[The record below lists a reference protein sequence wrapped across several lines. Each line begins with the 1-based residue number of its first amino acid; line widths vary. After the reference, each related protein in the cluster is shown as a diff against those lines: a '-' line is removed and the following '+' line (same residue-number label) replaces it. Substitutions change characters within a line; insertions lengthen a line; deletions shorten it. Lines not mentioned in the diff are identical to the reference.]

1 MAFLQTA
8 GVAAQALTSAA
19 TTSTQTQENL
29 NTVFTQVTETVKA
42 SKATTVEEL
51 LKETATSIVDK
62 INALNVSDDEK
73 SALKQQAQDVLAE
86 ISKQTTD
93 TAKDDPEHQLLQAL
107 VTKINSFN
115 DQKTEVATTNP
126 TDTVKETDV
135 DKTAETAKDV
145 KKELDVAKADE
156 IINDVTKDASNQP
169 DKVITAEAGRG
180 EVDVQA
186 QETKV
191 SRKVYVPKDQYQGDN
206 KGTGYLYYYSN
217 EKAGNG
223 AVEITENDA
232 KSKGYTHA
240 LTENAT
246 ATKSETKA
254 HEKAKE
260 SKPSSIETVGAQS
273 VGAQSKDATK
283 SQTKKAESITE
294 PNVNA
299 AGTQPAAKQE
309 SKAPAKQA
317 HDTSKVLVFVSKD
330 GKRFWYTKSRLERV
344 SHGSDIQSMTEQE
357 ALSQGYTHSGDE
369 PSFDE
374 LAAKGEITY
383 VDGTTPDVQASST
396 GIGHTSNTGIGE
408 PTSTTSSSLPSTGEH
423 DAAYLP
429 ILGALTLIPIGL
441 LLKRRKDA

>member
-51 LKETATSIVDK
+51 LKETATLIVDK
-62 INALNVSDDEK
+62 INALNVSDEEK

-107 VTKINSFN
+107 VTKINSLTES
-115 DQKTEVATTNP
+115 KSEVATTNP

-206 KGTGYLYYYSN
+206 KGTGYLYYYSK

-254 HEKAKE
+254 PEKAKE
-260 SKPSSIETVGAQS
+260 SKPSSIETVGS
-273 VGAQSKDATK
+273 PSKDTTK
-283 SQTKKAESITE
+283 SQPKKAESITE

-299 AGTQPAAKQE
+299 AGTQPATKQE
-309 SKAPAKQA
+309 SKAPAQQTAQA
-317 HDTSKVLVFVSKD
+317 TPTQNTS
-330 GKRFWYTKSRLERV
+330 
-344 SHGSDIQSMTEQE
+344 
-357 ALSQGYTHSGDE
+357 
-369 PSFDE
+369 
-374 LAAKGEITY
+374 
-383 VDGTTPDVQASST
+383 TTPDVQASST
-396 GIGHTSNTGIGE
+396 GVGE
-408 PTSTTSSSLPSTGEH
+408 PASTSTATSSLPSTGEH

-429 ILGALTLIPIGL
+429 ILGVLTLIPIGL

>member
-51 LKETATSIVDK
+51 LKETATAIVDK
-62 INALNVSDDEK
+62 INALNVSDEEK

-86 ISKQTTD
+86 ISKQITD
-93 TAKDDPEHQLLQAL
+93 TGKDDPEHQLLQAL
-107 VTKINSFN
+107 VTKINSFTES
-115 DQKTEVATTNP
+115 KSEVATTNP

-180 EVDVQA
+180 EVEVQA
-186 QETKV
+186 QETKT

-206 KGTGYLYYYSN
+206 KGTGYLYYYSK

-246 ATKSETKA
+246 ETKSETKA
-254 HEKAKE
+254 PEKAKE
-260 SKPSSIETVGAQS
+260 SKPSSIETVGS
-273 VGAQSKDATK
+273 QSKDSAKT
-283 SQTKKAESITE
+283 QPKKAESITE
-294 PNVNA
+294 PSVNA
-299 AGTQPAAKQE
+299 AGTQPATKQE

-369 PSFDE
+369 PSFEE

-396 GIGHTSNTGIGE
+396 GIGRTSNTGIGE

-429 ILGALTLIPIGL
+429 ILGVLTLIPIGL
-441 LLKRRKDA
+441 LFKRRKDA

>member
-51 LKETATSIVDK
+51 LKETATLIVDK
-62 INALNVSDDEK
+62 INALNVSDEEK

-93 TAKDDPEHQLLQAL
+93 TGKDDPEHQLLQAL
-107 VTKINSFN
+107 VTKINSFTES
-115 DQKTEVATTNP
+115 KSEVATTNP

-206 KGTGYLYYYSN
+206 KGTGYLYYYSK

-254 HEKAKE
+254 PEKAKE
-260 SKPSSIETVGAQS
+260 SKPSSIETVGS
-273 VGAQSKDATK
+273 PSKDTTK
-283 SQTKKAESITE
+283 SQPKKAESITE

-299 AGTQPAAKQE
+299 AGTQPAAKQA
-309 SKAPAKQA
+309 KAPAKQA

-357 ALSQGYTHSGDE
+357 ALNQGYTHSGDE
-369 PSFDE
+369 PSFEE

-396 GIGHTSNTGIGE
+396 GIGHSSNTGIGD

-429 ILGALTLIPIGL
+429 ILGVLTLIPIGL

>member
-8 GVAAQALTSAA
+8 GIAAQALTSAA

-62 INALNVSDDEK
+62 INALNVSDEEK

-93 TAKDDPEHQLLQAL
+93 TGKDDPEHQLLQAL
-107 VTKINSFN
+107 VTKINSFTES
-115 DQKTEVATTNP
+115 KSEVATTNP

-145 KKELDVAKADE
+145 KKELDVAKANE
-156 IINDVTKDASNQP
+156 IINNVTKDASNQP

-206 KGTGYLYYYSN
+206 KGTGYLYYYSK

-254 HEKAKE
+254 PEKAKE
-260 SKPSSIETVGAQS
+260 SKPSSIETVGS
-273 VGAQSKDATK
+273 PSKDTAK
-283 SQTKKAESITE
+283 SQPKKAESITE
-294 PNVNA
+294 PSVNA
-299 AGTQPAAKQE
+299 AGTQPATKQE
-309 SKAPAKQA
+309 SKAPAQQA
-317 HDTSKVLVFVSKD
+317 AQTTS
-330 GKRFWYTKSRLERV
+330 
-344 SHGSDIQSMTEQE
+344 
-357 ALSQGYTHSGDE
+357 AQGTSTTH
-369 PSFDE
+369 
-374 LAAKGEITY
+374 
-383 VDGTTPDVQASST
+383 DVQASST
-396 GIGHTSNTGIGE
+396 GIGE
-408 PTSTTSSSLPSTGEH
+408 PASTSTTSSSLPSTGEH

>member
-73 SALKQQAQDVLAE
+73 SALKQQAQDVLAA

-115 DQKTEVATTNP
+115 DQKTEVATTNT
-126 TDTVKETDV
+126 TDTVKETSDV
-135 DKTAETAKDV
+135 AKTAETAKDV

-180 EVDVQA
+180 EVEVQA
-186 QETKV
+186 QETKT

-206 KGTGYLYYYSN
+206 KGTGYLYYYSK

-246 ATKSETKA
+246 ETKSETKA
-254 HEKAKE
+254 PEKAKE
-260 SKPSSIETVGAQS
+260 SKPSSIETVGS
-273 VGAQSKDATK
+273 QSKDTAK
-283 SQTKKAESITE
+283 SQPKKAESITE
-294 PNVNA
+294 PSVNA

-396 GIGHTSNTGIGE
+396 GNGHTSNTGIGE

-441 LLKRRKDA
+441 LLKRRNQSPTI

>member
-51 LKETATSIVDK
+51 LKETATLIVDK
-62 INALNVSDDEK
+62 INALNVSDEEK

-93 TAKDDPEHQLLQAL
+93 TGKDDPEHQLLQAL
-107 VTKINSFN
+107 VTKINSFTES
-115 DQKTEVATTNP
+115 KSEVATTNP

-206 KGTGYLYYYSN
+206 KGTGYLYYYSK

-240 LTENAT
+240 LTENAIE
-246 ATKSETKA
+246 TKSETKA
-254 HEKAKE
+254 PQKAKE
-260 SKPSSIETVGAQS
+260 SKPSSIETVGS
-273 VGAQSKDATK
+273 PSKDTTK
-283 SQTKKAESITE
+283 TQPKKAESITE

-299 AGTQPAAKQE
+299 AGTQPAAKQA
-309 SKAPAKQA
+309 KAPAKQA

-357 ALSQGYTHSGDE
+357 ALNQGYTHSGDE
-369 PSFDE
+369 PSFEE

-396 GIGHTSNTGIGE
+396 GIGHSSNTGIGD

-429 ILGALTLIPIGL
+429 ILGVLTLIPIGL

>member
-8 GVAAQALTSAA
+8 GIAAQALTSAA
-19 TTSTQTQENL
+19 TTSNQTQENL

-62 INALNVSDDEK
+62 INALNVSDEEK

-107 VTKINSFN
+107 VTKINSLTES
-115 DQKTEVATTNP
+115 KSEVATTNT

-206 KGTGYLYYYSN
+206 KGTGYLYYYSK

-254 HEKAKE
+254 PEKAKE
-260 SKPSSIETVGAQS
+260 SKPSSIETVGS
-273 VGAQSKDATK
+273 PSKDTTK
-283 SQTKKAESITE
+283 SQPKKAESITE

-357 ALSQGYTHSGDE
+357 ALNQGYTHSGDE
-369 PSFDE
+369 PSFEE

>member
-8 GVAAQALTSAA
+8 GIAAQALTSAA

-115 DQKTEVATTNP
+115 DQKTEVATTNT
-126 TDTVKETDV
+126 TDTVKETSDV
-135 DKTAETAKDV
+135 AKTAETAKDV

-156 IINDVTKDASNQP
+156 IINNVTKDASNKP

-186 QETKV
+186 QETKT

-206 KGTGYLYYYSN
+206 KGTGYLYYYSK

-246 ATKSETKA
+246 ETKSETKA
-254 HEKAKE
+254 PEKAKE
-260 SKPSSIETVGAQS
+260 SKPSSIETVGS
-273 VGAQSKDATK
+273 QSKDTAK
-283 SQTKKAESITE
+283 SQPKKAESITE
-294 PNVNA
+294 PSVNA
-299 AGTQPAAKQE
+299 AGTQPATKQE
-309 SKAPAKQA
+309 SKAPVQQTAQA
-317 HDTSKVLVFVSKD
+317 TPTQNTS
-330 GKRFWYTKSRLERV
+330 
-344 SHGSDIQSMTEQE
+344 
-357 ALSQGYTHSGDE
+357 
-369 PSFDE
+369 
-374 LAAKGEITY
+374 
-383 VDGTTPDVQASST
+383 TTPDVQASST
-396 GIGHTSNTGIGE
+396 GIGE
-408 PTSTTSSSLPSTGEH
+408 PASTSTTSSSLPSTGEH

>member
-8 GVAAQALTSAA
+8 GIAAQALTSAA

-115 DQKTEVATTNP
+115 DQKTEVATTNT
-126 TDTVKETDV
+126 TDTGKETSDV
-135 DKTAETAKDV
+135 AKTAETAKDV

-156 IINDVTKDASNQP
+156 IINNVTKDASNQP

-186 QETKV
+186 QETKT

-206 KGTGYLYYYSN
+206 KGTGYLYYYSK

-246 ATKSETKA
+246 ETKSETKA
-254 HEKAKE
+254 PEKAKE
-260 SKPSSIETVGAQS
+260 SKPSSIETVGS
-273 VGAQSKDATK
+273 QSKDTAK
-283 SQTKKAESITE
+283 SQPKKAESITE
-294 PNVNA
+294 PSVNA

-309 SKAPAKQA
+309 SKAPAQQTAQTAQA
-317 HDTSKVLVFVSKD
+317 TPTQNTS
-330 GKRFWYTKSRLERV
+330 T
-344 SHGSDIQSMTEQE
+344 
-357 ALSQGYTHSGDE
+357 TH
-369 PSFDE
+369 
-374 LAAKGEITY
+374 
-383 VDGTTPDVQASST
+383 DVQASST
-396 GIGHTSNTGIGE
+396 GIGE
-408 PTSTTSSSLPSTGEH
+408 PASTSTTSSSLPSTGEH

>member
-8 GVAAQALTSAA
+8 GIAAQALTSAA

-62 INALNVSDDEK
+62 INALNVSDEEK

-115 DQKTEVATTNP
+115 DQKTEVATTNT
-126 TDTVKETDV
+126 TDTVKETSDV
-135 DKTAETAKDV
+135 AKTAETAKDV

-186 QETKV
+186 QETKT

-206 KGTGYLYYYSN
+206 KGTGYLYYYSK

-246 ATKSETKA
+246 ETKSETKA
-254 HEKAKE
+254 PEKAKE
-260 SKPSSIETVGAQS
+260 SKPSSIETVGS
-273 VGAQSKDATK
+273 QSKDTAK
-283 SQTKKAESITE
+283 SQPKKAESITE
-294 PNVNA
+294 PSVNA

-317 HDTSKVLVFVSKD
+317 HDTSKILVFVSKD

>member
-8 GVAAQALTSAA
+8 GIAAQALTSAA

-115 DQKTEVATTNP
+115 DQKTEVATTNT
-126 TDTVKETDV
+126 TDTVKETSDV
-135 DKTAETAKDV
+135 AKTAETAKDV

-156 IINDVTKDASNQP
+156 IINNVTKDASNQP

-186 QETKV
+186 QETKT

-206 KGTGYLYYYSN
+206 KGTGYLYYYSK

-246 ATKSETKA
+246 ETKSETKA
-254 HEKAKE
+254 PEKAKE
-260 SKPSSIETVGAQS
+260 SKPSSIETVGS
-273 VGAQSKDATK
+273 QSKDTAK
-283 SQTKKAESITE
+283 SQPKKAESITE
-294 PNVNA
+294 PSVNA
-299 AGTQPAAKQE
+299 AGTQPATKQE
-309 SKAPAKQA
+309 SKAPAKQTA
-317 HDTSKVLVFVSKD
+317 QTAQATPTQNTS
-330 GKRFWYTKSRLERV
+330 
-344 SHGSDIQSMTEQE
+344 
-357 ALSQGYTHSGDE
+357 
-369 PSFDE
+369 
-374 LAAKGEITY
+374 
-383 VDGTTPDVQASST
+383 TTPDVQASST
-396 GIGHTSNTGIGE
+396 GIGE
-408 PTSTTSSSLPSTGEH
+408 PASTSTTSSSLPSTGEH

>member
-8 GVAAQALTSAA
+8 GIAAQALTSAA

-115 DQKTEVATTNP
+115 DQKTEVATTNT
-126 TDTVKETDV
+126 TDTVKETSDV
-135 DKTAETAKDV
+135 AKTAETAKDV

-156 IINDVTKDASNQP
+156 IINNVTKDASNQP

-206 KGTGYLYYYSN
+206 KGTGYLYYYSK

-254 HEKAKE
+254 PEKAKE
-260 SKPSSIETVGAQS
+260 SKPSSIETVGS
-273 VGAQSKDATK
+273 PSKDTAK
-283 SQTKKAESITE
+283 SQPKKAESITE
-294 PNVNA
+294 PSVNA
-299 AGTQPAAKQE
+299 AGTQPATKQE
-309 SKAPAKQA
+309 SKAPAQQA
-317 HDTSKVLVFVSKD
+317 AQTTS
-330 GKRFWYTKSRLERV
+330 
-344 SHGSDIQSMTEQE
+344 
-357 ALSQGYTHSGDE
+357 AQGTSTTH
-369 PSFDE
+369 
-374 LAAKGEITY
+374 
-383 VDGTTPDVQASST
+383 DVQASST
-396 GIGHTSNTGIGE
+396 GVGE
-408 PTSTTSSSLPSTGEH
+408 SASTSTASSSLPSTGEQ
-423 DAAYLP
+423 DTAYLP

>member
-51 LKETATSIVDK
+51 LKETATAIVDK
-62 INALNVSDDEK
+62 INALNVSDEEK

-93 TAKDDPEHQLLQAL
+93 TGKDDPEHQLLQAL
-107 VTKINSFN
+107 VTKINSFTES
-115 DQKTEVATTNP
+115 KSEVATTNP

-206 KGTGYLYYYSN
+206 KGTGYLYYYSK

-240 LTENAT
+240 LTENAIE
-246 ATKSETKA
+246 TKSETKA
-254 HEKAKE
+254 PQKAKE
-260 SKPSSIETVGAQS
+260 SKPSSIETVGS
-273 VGAQSKDATK
+273 PSKDTTK
-283 SQTKKAESITE
+283 TQPKKAESITE
-294 PNVNA
+294 PSVNA
-299 AGTQPAAKQE
+299 AGTQPATKQE

-357 ALSQGYTHSGDE
+357 ALNQGYTHSGDE
-369 PSFDE
+369 PSFEE

-396 GIGHTSNTGIGE
+396 GIGHSSNTGIGD
-408 PTSTTSSSLPSTGEH
+408 PTNTASSSLPSTGEH

-429 ILGALTLIPIGL
+429 ILGVLTLIPIGL

>member
-62 INALNVSDDEK
+62 INALNVSDEEK

-93 TAKDDPEHQLLQAL
+93 TGKDDPEHQLLQAL
-107 VTKINSFN
+107 VTKINSFTES
-115 DQKTEVATTNP
+115 KSEVATTNP

-156 IINDVTKDASNQP
+156 IINNVTKDASNQP

-186 QETKV
+186 QETKT

-206 KGTGYLYYYSN
+206 KGTGYLYYYSK

-246 ATKSETKA
+246 ETKSETKA
-254 HEKAKE
+254 PEKAKE
-260 SKPSSIETVGAQS
+260 SKPSSIETVGS
-273 VGAQSKDATK
+273 QSKDTAK
-283 SQTKKAESITE
+283 SQPKKAESITE
-294 PNVNA
+294 PSVNA

-309 SKAPAKQA
+309 SKAPAQQTAQA
-317 HDTSKVLVFVSKD
+317 TPTQNTS
-330 GKRFWYTKSRLERV
+330 
-344 SHGSDIQSMTEQE
+344 
-357 ALSQGYTHSGDE
+357 
-369 PSFDE
+369 
-374 LAAKGEITY
+374 
-383 VDGTTPDVQASST
+383 TTPDVQASST
-396 GIGHTSNTGIGE
+396 GVGE
-408 PTSTTSSSLPSTGEH
+408 PASTSTATSSLPSTGEH

-429 ILGALTLIPIGL
+429 ILGVLTLIPIGL

>member
-19 TTSTQTQENL
+19 TTSTQTQEHL

-62 INALNVSDDEK
+62 INALNVSDEEK

-93 TAKDDPEHQLLQAL
+93 TGKDDPEHQLLQAL
-107 VTKINSFN
+107 VTKINSFTES
-115 DQKTEVATTNP
+115 KSEVATTNP

-145 KKELDVAKADE
+145 KKELDVAKANE
-156 IINDVTKDASNQP
+156 IINNVTKDASNQP

-206 KGTGYLYYYSN
+206 KGTGYLYYYSK

-254 HEKAKE
+254 PEKAKE
-260 SKPSSIETVGAQS
+260 SKPSSIETVGS
-273 VGAQSKDATK
+273 PSKDTAK
-283 SQTKKAESITE
+283 SQPKKAESITE
-294 PNVNA
+294 PSVNA
-299 AGTQPAAKQE
+299 AGTQPATKQE
-309 SKAPAKQA
+309 SKAPAQQA
-317 HDTSKVLVFVSKD
+317 AQTTS
-330 GKRFWYTKSRLERV
+330 
-344 SHGSDIQSMTEQE
+344 
-357 ALSQGYTHSGDE
+357 AQGTSTTH
-369 PSFDE
+369 
-374 LAAKGEITY
+374 
-383 VDGTTPDVQASST
+383 DVQASST
-396 GIGHTSNTGIGE
+396 GVGE
-408 PTSTTSSSLPSTGEH
+408 SASTSTASSSLPSTGEQ
-423 DAAYLP
+423 DTAYLP

>member
-51 LKETATSIVDK
+51 LKETATAIVDK
-62 INALNVSDDEK
+62 INALNVSDEEK

-93 TAKDDPEHQLLQAL
+93 TGKDDPEHQLLQAL
-107 VTKINSFN
+107 VTKINSFTES
-115 DQKTEVATTNP
+115 KSEVATTNP

-186 QETKV
+186 QETKT

-206 KGTGYLYYYSN
+206 KGTGYLYYYSK

-246 ATKSETKA
+246 ETKSETKA
-254 HEKAKE
+254 PEKAKE
-260 SKPSSIETVGAQS
+260 SKPSSIETVGS
-273 VGAQSKDATK
+273 QSKDTAK
-283 SQTKKAESITE
+283 SQPKKAESITE
-294 PNVNA
+294 PSVNA
-299 AGTQPAAKQE
+299 AGTQPATKQE
-309 SKAPAKQA
+309 SKAPAQQTAQQTAQA
-317 HDTSKVLVFVSKD
+317 TPTQNTS
-330 GKRFWYTKSRLERV
+330 
-344 SHGSDIQSMTEQE
+344 
-357 ALSQGYTHSGDE
+357 
-369 PSFDE
+369 
-374 LAAKGEITY
+374 
-383 VDGTTPDVQASST
+383 TTPDVQASST
-396 GIGHTSNTGIGE
+396 GIGE
-408 PTSTTSSSLPSTGEH
+408 PASTSTTSSSLPSTGEH

>member
-8 GVAAQALTSAA
+8 GIAAQALTSAA

-115 DQKTEVATTNP
+115 DQKTEVATTNT
-126 TDTVKETDV
+126 TDTVKETSDV
-135 DKTAETAKDV
+135 AETAKDV

-156 IINDVTKDASNQP
+156 IINNVTKDASNQP

-186 QETKV
+186 QETKT

-206 KGTGYLYYYSN
+206 KGTGYLYYYSK

-246 ATKSETKA
+246 ETKSETKA
-254 HEKAKE
+254 PEKAKE
-260 SKPSSIETVGAQS
+260 SKPSSIETVGS
-273 VGAQSKDATK
+273 QSKDTAK
-283 SQTKKAESITE
+283 SQPKKAESITE
-294 PNVNA
+294 PSVNA

-309 SKAPAKQA
+309 SKAPAQQTAQA
-317 HDTSKVLVFVSKD
+317 TPTQNTS
-330 GKRFWYTKSRLERV
+330 
-344 SHGSDIQSMTEQE
+344 
-357 ALSQGYTHSGDE
+357 
-369 PSFDE
+369 
-374 LAAKGEITY
+374 
-383 VDGTTPDVQASST
+383 TTPDVQASST
-396 GIGHTSNTGIGE
+396 GIGE
-408 PTSTTSSSLPSTGEH
+408 PASTSTTSSSLPSTGEH

-441 LLKRRKDA
+441 LLKRRNQSPTI

>member
-8 GVAAQALTSAA
+8 GIAAQALTSAA

-115 DQKTEVATTNP
+115 DQKTEVATTN
-126 TDTVKETDV
+126 TTDV
-135 DKTAETAKDV
+135 AKTAETAKDV

-156 IINDVTKDASNQP
+156 IINNVTKDASNQP

-186 QETKV
+186 QETKT

-206 KGTGYLYYYSN
+206 KGTGYLYYYSK

-246 ATKSETKA
+246 ETKSETKA
-254 HEKAKE
+254 PEKAKE
-260 SKPSSIETVGAQS
+260 SKPSSIETVGS
-273 VGAQSKDATK
+273 QSKDTAK
-283 SQTKKAESITE
+283 SQPKKAESITE
-294 PNVNA
+294 PSVNA

-309 SKAPAKQA
+309 SKAPAQQTAQTAQA
-317 HDTSKVLVFVSKD
+317 TPTQNTS
-330 GKRFWYTKSRLERV
+330 
-344 SHGSDIQSMTEQE
+344 
-357 ALSQGYTHSGDE
+357 
-369 PSFDE
+369 
-374 LAAKGEITY
+374 
-383 VDGTTPDVQASST
+383 TTPDVQASST
-396 GIGHTSNTGIGE
+396 GIGE
-408 PTSTTSSSLPSTGEH
+408 PASTSTTSSSLPSTGEH

>member
-8 GVAAQALTSAA
+8 GIAAQALTSAA

-62 INALNVSDDEK
+62 INALNVSDEEK

-115 DQKTEVATTNP
+115 DQKTEVATTNT
-126 TDTVKETDV
+126 TDTVKETTDV
-135 DKTAETAKDV
+135 AKTAETAKDV

-186 QETKV
+186 QETKT

-206 KGTGYLYYYSN
+206 KGTGYLYYYSK

-240 LTENAT
+240 LTENA
-246 ATKSETKA
+246 AETKSETKA
-254 HEKAKE
+254 PEKAKE
-260 SKPSSIETVGAQS
+260 SKPSSIETVGS
-273 VGAQSKDATK
+273 QSKDTAK
-283 SQTKKAESITE
+283 SQPKKAESITE
-294 PNVNA
+294 PSVNA
-299 AGTQPAAKQE
+299 AGTQPATKQE
-309 SKAPAKQA
+309 SKAPAKQTA
-317 HDTSKVLVFVSKD
+317 QQTAQATPTQNTS
-330 GKRFWYTKSRLERV
+330 
-344 SHGSDIQSMTEQE
+344 
-357 ALSQGYTHSGDE
+357 
-369 PSFDE
+369 
-374 LAAKGEITY
+374 
-383 VDGTTPDVQASST
+383 TTPDVQASST
-396 GIGHTSNTGIGE
+396 GIGE
-408 PTSTTSSSLPSTGEH
+408 PASTSTTSSSLPSTGEH

-429 ILGALTLIPIGL
+429 ILGALTIIPIGL

>member
-62 INALNVSDDEK
+62 INALNVSDEEK

-93 TAKDDPEHQLLQAL
+93 TGKDDPEHQLLQAL
-107 VTKINSFN
+107 VTKINSFTES
-115 DQKTEVATTNP
+115 KSEVATTNP

-206 KGTGYLYYYSN
+206 KGTGYLYYYSK

-240 LTENAT
+240 LTENAIE
-246 ATKSETKA
+246 TKSETKA
-254 HEKAKE
+254 PQKAKE
-260 SKPSSIETVGAQS
+260 SKPSSIETVGS
-273 VGAQSKDATK
+273 PSKDTTK
-283 SQTKKAESITE
+283 TQPKKAESITE
-294 PNVNA
+294 PSVNA
-299 AGTQPAAKQE
+299 AGTQPATKQE

-369 PSFDE
+369 PSFEE

-396 GIGHTSNTGIGE
+396 GIGRTSNTGIGE

-429 ILGALTLIPIGL
+429 ILGVLTLIPIGL
-441 LLKRRKDA
+441 LFKRRKDA

>member
-8 GVAAQALTSAA
+8 GIAAQALTSAA

-62 INALNVSDDEK
+62 INALNISDDEK

-115 DQKTEVATTNP
+115 DQKTEVATTNT
-126 TDTVKETDV
+126 TDTVKETSDV
-135 DKTAETAKDV
+135 AKTAETAKDV

-156 IINDVTKDASNQP
+156 IINNVTKDASNQP

-206 KGTGYLYYYSN
+206 KGTGYLYYYSK

-254 HEKAKE
+254 PQKAKE
-260 SKPSSIETVGAQS
+260 SKPSSIETVGS
-273 VGAQSKDATK
+273 PSKDTTK
-283 SQTKKAESITE
+283 TQPKKAESITE
-294 PNVNA
+294 PSVNA
-299 AGTQPAAKQE
+299 AGTQPATKQE
-309 SKAPAKQA
+309 SKAPAQQTAQA
-317 HDTSKVLVFVSKD
+317 TPTQNTS
-330 GKRFWYTKSRLERV
+330 
-344 SHGSDIQSMTEQE
+344 
-357 ALSQGYTHSGDE
+357 
-369 PSFDE
+369 
-374 LAAKGEITY
+374 
-383 VDGTTPDVQASST
+383 TTPDVQASST
-396 GIGHTSNTGIGE
+396 GVGE
-408 PTSTTSSSLPSTGEH
+408 PASTRTATSSLPSTGEH

-429 ILGALTLIPIGL
+429 ILGVLTLIPIGL

>member
-62 INALNVSDDEK
+62 INALNVSDEEK

-107 VTKINSFN
+107 VTKINSLTES
-115 DQKTEVATTNP
+115 KSEVATTNP

-206 KGTGYLYYYSN
+206 KGTGYLYYYSK

-254 HEKAKE
+254 PQKAKE
-260 SKPSSIETVGAQS
+260 SKPSSIETVGS
-273 VGAQSKDATK
+273 PSKDTTK
-283 SQTKKAESITE
+283 SQLKKAESITE
-294 PNVNA
+294 PNVTA
-299 AGTQPAAKQE
+299 AGTQPATKQE
-309 SKAPAKQA
+309 SKSPAKQA
-317 HDTSKVLVFVSKD
+317 HDTSKVLVFISKD

-357 ALSQGYTHSGDE
+357 ALNQGYTHSGDE
-369 PSFDE
+369 PSFEE
-374 LAAKGEITY
+374 LASKGEITY

-396 GIGHTSNTGIGE
+396 GIGHSSNTGIGD
-408 PTSTTSSSLPSTGEH
+408 PTSTSSSSLPSTGEQ

-429 ILGALTLIPIGL
+429 ILGVLTLIPIGL

>member
-8 GVAAQALTSAA
+8 GIAAQALTSAA

-115 DQKTEVATTNP
+115 DQKTEVATTNT
-126 TDTVKETDV
+126 TDTVKETSDV
-135 DKTAETAKDV
+135 AKTAETAKDV

-156 IINDVTKDASNQP
+156 IINNVTKDASNQP

-186 QETKV
+186 QETKT

-206 KGTGYLYYYSN
+206 KGTGYLYYYSK

-246 ATKSETKA
+246 ETKSETKA
-254 HEKAKE
+254 PEKAKE
-260 SKPSSIETVGAQS
+260 SKPSSIETVGS
-273 VGAQSKDATK
+273 QSKDTAK
-283 SQTKKAESITE
+283 SQPKKAESITE
-294 PNVNA
+294 PSVNA
-299 AGTQPAAKQE
+299 AGTQPATKQE
-309 SKAPAKQA
+309 SKAPAKHA

-344 SHGSDIQSMTEQE
+344 SHGSNIQSMTEQE

-408 PTSTTSSSLPSTGEH
+408 PTTTASSSLPSTGEH

>member
-51 LKETATSIVDK
+51 LKETATLIVDK
-62 INALNVSDDEK
+62 INALNVSDEEK

-93 TAKDDPEHQLLQAL
+93 TGKDDPEHQLLQAL
-107 VTKINSFN
+107 VTKINSFTES
-115 DQKTEVATTNP
+115 KSEVATTNP

-156 IINDVTKDASNQP
+156 IINDVTKDASNHP

-206 KGTGYLYYYSN
+206 KGTGYLYYYSK

-240 LTENAT
+240 LTENAIE
-246 ATKSETKA
+246 TKSETKA
-254 HEKAKE
+254 PQKAKE
-260 SKPSSIETVGAQS
+260 SKPSSIETVGS
-273 VGAQSKDATK
+273 PSKDTTK
-283 SQTKKAESITE
+283 TQPKKAESITE

-299 AGTQPAAKQE
+299 AGTQPAAKQA
-309 SKAPAKQA
+309 KAPAKQA

-357 ALSQGYTHSGDE
+357 ALNQGYTHSGDE
-369 PSFDE
+369 PSFEE

-396 GIGHTSNTGIGE
+396 GIGHSSNTGIGD

-429 ILGALTLIPIGL
+429 ILGVLTLIPIGL

>member
-62 INALNVSDDEK
+62 INALNVSDEEK

-107 VTKINSFN
+107 VTKINSFTES
-115 DQKTEVATTNP
+115 KSEVATTNP

-206 KGTGYLYYYSN
+206 KGTGYLYYYSK

-246 ATKSETKA
+246 ATKSETKTP
-254 HEKAKE
+254 EKAKE
-260 SKPSSIETVGAQS
+260 SKPSSIETVGS
-273 VGAQSKDATK
+273 QSKDTAK
-283 SQTKKAESITE
+283 SQPKKAESITE
-294 PNVNA
+294 PSVNA

-309 SKAPAKQA
+309 SKAPAQQTAQA
-317 HDTSKVLVFVSKD
+317 TPTQNTS
-330 GKRFWYTKSRLERV
+330 
-344 SHGSDIQSMTEQE
+344 
-357 ALSQGYTHSGDE
+357 
-369 PSFDE
+369 
-374 LAAKGEITY
+374 
-383 VDGTTPDVQASST
+383 TTPDVQASST
-396 GIGHTSNTGIGE
+396 GIGE
-408 PTSTTSSSLPSTGEH
+408 PASTSTTSSSLPSTGEH

-429 ILGALTLIPIGL
+429 ILGALILIPIGL

>member
-8 GVAAQALTSAA
+8 GIAAQALTSAA

-62 INALNVSDDEK
+62 INALNVSDEEK

-115 DQKTEVATTNP
+115 DQKTEVATTNT
-126 TDTVKETDV
+126 TDTVKETTDV
-135 DKTAETAKDV
+135 AKTTETAKDV

-180 EVDVQA
+180 EVEVQA
-186 QETKV
+186 QETKT

-206 KGTGYLYYYSN
+206 KGTGYLYYYSK

-223 AVEITENDA
+223 AIEITENDA

-246 ATKSETKA
+246 ETKSETKA
-254 HEKAKE
+254 PEKAKE
-260 SKPSSIETVGAQS
+260 SKPSSIETVGS
-273 VGAQSKDATK
+273 PSKDTTK
-283 SQTKKAESITE
+283 SQPKKAESITE

-357 ALSQGYTHSGDE
+357 ALNQGYTHSGDE
-369 PSFDE
+369 PSFEE

>member
-62 INALNVSDDEK
+62 INALNVTDEEK

-107 VTKINSFN
+107 VTKINSL
-115 DQKTEVATTNP
+115 TESKSAVATTNP
-126 TDTVKETDV
+126 IDTVKETDV

-206 KGTGYLYYYSN
+206 KGTGYLYYYSK

-254 HEKAKE
+254 PEKAKE
-260 SKPSSIETVGAQS
+260 SKPSSIETVGS
-273 VGAQSKDATK
+273 PSKDTAK
-283 SQTKKAESITE
+283 SQPKKAESITE
-294 PNVNA
+294 PSVNA
-299 AGTQPAAKQE
+299 AGTQPATKQE
-309 SKAPAKQA
+309 SKAPSQQTAQA
-317 HDTSKVLVFVSKD
+317 TPTQNTS
-330 GKRFWYTKSRLERV
+330 
-344 SHGSDIQSMTEQE
+344 
-357 ALSQGYTHSGDE
+357 
-369 PSFDE
+369 
-374 LAAKGEITY
+374 
-383 VDGTTPDVQASST
+383 TTPDVQASST
-396 GIGHTSNTGIGE
+396 GVGE
-408 PTSTTSSSLPSTGEH
+408 PAGTSTATSSLPSTGEH

-429 ILGALTLIPIGL
+429 ILGVLTLIPIGL
-441 LLKRRKDA
+441 LLKRREDA

>member
-51 LKETATSIVDK
+51 LKETATAIVDK
-62 INALNVSDDEK
+62 INALNVSDEEK

-93 TAKDDPEHQLLQAL
+93 TGKDDPEHQLLQAL
-107 VTKINSFN
+107 VTKINSFTES
-115 DQKTEVATTNP
+115 KSEVATTNP

-135 DKTAETAKDV
+135 DKTAETAKGV

-206 KGTGYLYYYSN
+206 KGTGYLYYYSK

-246 ATKSETKA
+246 ETKSETKA
-254 HEKAKE
+254 PQKAKE
-260 SKPSSIETVGAQS
+260 SKPSSIETVGS
-273 VGAQSKDATK
+273 PSKDTTK
-283 SQTKKAESITE
+283 SQPKKAESITE
-294 PNVNA
+294 SSVNA
-299 AGTQPAAKQE
+299 AGTQPAAKQA
-309 SKAPAKQA
+309 KAPAKQA

-357 ALSQGYTHSGDE
+357 ALNQGYTHSGDE
-369 PSFDE
+369 PSFEE

-396 GIGHTSNTGIGE
+396 GIGHSSNTGIGD

-429 ILGALTLIPIGL
+429 ILGVLTLIPIGL

>member
-8 GVAAQALTSAA
+8 GIAAQALTSAA

-107 VTKINSFN
+107 VTKINSLTES
-115 DQKTEVATTNP
+115 KSEVATTNP
-126 TDTVKETDV
+126 TDTIKETDV

-206 KGTGYLYYYSN
+206 KGTGYLYYYSK

-246 ATKSETKA
+246 ETKSETKA
-254 HEKAKE
+254 PEKAKE
-260 SKPSSIETVGAQS
+260 SKPSSIETVGS
-273 VGAQSKDATK
+273 QSKDTK
-283 SQTKKAESITE
+283 SQPKKAESITE

-299 AGTQPAAKQE
+299 SSTQPATKQE
-309 SKAPAKQA
+309 SKAPAKQV

-357 ALSQGYTHSGDE
+357 ALNQGYTHSRDE
-369 PSFDE
+369 PSFEE

-396 GIGHTSNTGIGE
+396 GIGHSSNTGIGD

-429 ILGALTLIPIGL
+429 ILGVLTLIPIGL

>member
-51 LKETATSIVDK
+51 LKETATAIVDK
-62 INALNVSDDEK
+62 INALNVSDEEK

-93 TAKDDPEHQLLQAL
+93 TAKDDPEHQLLQVL

-115 DQKTEVATTNP
+115 DQKTEVATTNT
-126 TDTVKETDV
+126 TDTVKETSDV
-135 DKTAETAKDV
+135 AKTAETAKDV

-156 IINDVTKDASNQP
+156 IINNVTKDASNQP

-186 QETKV
+186 QETKT

-206 KGTGYLYYYSN
+206 KGTGYLYYYSK

-223 AVEITENDA
+223 AIEITENDA

-246 ATKSETKA
+246 ETKSETKA
-254 HEKAKE
+254 PEKAKE
-260 SKPSSIETVGAQS
+260 SKPSSIETVGS
-273 VGAQSKDATK
+273 QSKDTAK
-283 SQTKKAESITE
+283 SQPKKAESITE
-294 PNVNA
+294 PSVNA
-299 AGTQPAAKQE
+299 AGTQPATKQE

-357 ALSQGYTHSGDE
+357 AVSQGYTHSGDE

-396 GIGHTSNTGIGE
+396 GIGHSSNTGIGD
-408 PTSTTSSSLPSTGEH
+408 PTSTTASSLPSTGEQ

>member
-51 LKETATSIVDK
+51 LKETATLIVDK
-62 INALNVSDDEK
+62 INALNVSDEEK

-93 TAKDDPEHQLLQAL
+93 TGKDDPEHQLLQAL
-107 VTKINSFN
+107 VTKINSFTES
-115 DQKTEVATTNP
+115 KSEVATTNP

-206 KGTGYLYYYSN
+206 KGTGYLYYYSK

-254 HEKAKE
+254 PEKAKE
-260 SKPSSIETVGAQS
+260 SKPSSIETVGS
-273 VGAQSKDATK
+273 PSKDTTK
-283 SQTKKAESITE
+283 SQPKKAESITE
-294 PNVNA
+294 PNVNT
-299 AGTQPAAKQE
+299 AGTQPAAKQA
-309 SKAPAKQA
+309 KAPAKQA

-357 ALSQGYTHSGDE
+357 ALNQGYTHSGDE
-369 PSFDE
+369 PSFEE

-396 GIGHTSNTGIGE
+396 GIGHSSNTGIGD

-429 ILGALTLIPIGL
+429 ILGVLTLIPIGL

>member
-1 MAFLQTA
+1 MTFLQTA

-51 LKETATSIVDK
+51 LKETATAIVDK
-62 INALNVSDDEK
+62 INALNVSDEEK

-93 TAKDDPEHQLLQAL
+93 TGKDDPEHQLLQAL
-107 VTKINSFN
+107 VTKINSFTES
-115 DQKTEVATTNP
+115 KSEVATTNP

-186 QETKV
+186 QETKT

-206 KGTGYLYYYSN
+206 KGTGYLYYYSK

-246 ATKSETKA
+246 ETKSETKA
-254 HEKAKE
+254 PEKAKE
-260 SKPSSIETVGAQS
+260 SKPSSIETVGS
-273 VGAQSKDATK
+273 QSKDTAK
-283 SQTKKAESITE
+283 SQPKKAESITE
-294 PNVNA
+294 PSVNA
-299 AGTQPAAKQE
+299 AGTQPATKQE
-309 SKAPAKQA
+309 SKAPAQQTAQQTAQA
-317 HDTSKVLVFVSKD
+317 TPTQNTS
-330 GKRFWYTKSRLERV
+330 
-344 SHGSDIQSMTEQE
+344 
-357 ALSQGYTHSGDE
+357 
-369 PSFDE
+369 
-374 LAAKGEITY
+374 
-383 VDGTTPDVQASST
+383 TTPDVQASST
-396 GIGHTSNTGIGE
+396 GIGE
-408 PTSTTSSSLPSTGEH
+408 PASTSTTSSSLPSTGEH
-423 DAAYLP
+423 DTAYLP

>member
-8 GVAAQALTSAA
+8 GIAAQALTSAA

-62 INALNVSDDEK
+62 INALNVSDEEK

-115 DQKTEVATTNP
+115 DQKTEVATTTT
-126 TDTVKETDV
+126 TDTVKETASV

-156 IINDVTKDASNQP
+156 IINNVTKDASNQP
-169 DKVITAEAGRG
+169 DKVITADAGRG
-180 EVDVQA
+180 EVEVQA
-186 QETKV
+186 QETKT

-206 KGTGYLYYYSN
+206 KGTGYLYYYSK

-246 ATKSETKA
+246 ETKSETKA
-254 HEKAKE
+254 PEKAKE
-260 SKPSSIETVGAQS
+260 SKPSSIETVGS
-273 VGAQSKDATK
+273 QSKDTAK
-283 SQTKKAESITE
+283 SQPKKAESITE

-299 AGTQPAAKQE
+299 AGTQPATKQE
-309 SKAPAKQA
+309 SKAPAQQTAQA
-317 HDTSKVLVFVSKD
+317 TPTQNTS
-330 GKRFWYTKSRLERV
+330 
-344 SHGSDIQSMTEQE
+344 
-357 ALSQGYTHSGDE
+357 
-369 PSFDE
+369 
-374 LAAKGEITY
+374 
-383 VDGTTPDVQASST
+383 TTPDVQASST
-396 GIGHTSNTGIGE
+396 GIGE
-408 PTSTTSSSLPSTGEH
+408 PASTSTTSSSLPSTGEH

>member
-51 LKETATSIVDK
+51 LKETATAIVDK
-62 INALNVSDDEK
+62 INALNVSDEEK

-115 DQKTEVATTNP
+115 DQKTEVATTNT
-126 TDTVKETDV
+126 TDTVKETSDV
-135 DKTAETAKDV
+135 AKTAETAKDV

-186 QETKV
+186 QETKT

-206 KGTGYLYYYSN
+206 KGTGYLYYYSK

-240 LTENAT
+240 LTENAIE
-246 ATKSETKA
+246 TKSETKA
-254 HEKAKE
+254 PQKAKE
-260 SKPSSIETVGAQS
+260 SKPSSIETVGS
-273 VGAQSKDATK
+273 PSKDTTK
-283 SQTKKAESITE
+283 TQPKKAESITE
-294 PNVNA
+294 PSVNA
-299 AGTQPAAKQE
+299 AGTQPATKQE
-309 SKAPAKQA
+309 SKAPAQQTAQA
-317 HDTSKVLVFVSKD
+317 TPTQNTS
-330 GKRFWYTKSRLERV
+330 
-344 SHGSDIQSMTEQE
+344 
-357 ALSQGYTHSGDE
+357 
-369 PSFDE
+369 
-374 LAAKGEITY
+374 
-383 VDGTTPDVQASST
+383 TTPDVQASST
-396 GIGHTSNTGIGE
+396 GVGE
-408 PTSTTSSSLPSTGEH
+408 PASTSTATSSLPSTGEH

-429 ILGALTLIPIGL
+429 ILGVLTLIPIGL